1 MKNIIYTIGYAGYNL
16 EGFVAALKKYSIYV
30 LADVRS
36 SPYSQFRPEF
46 NREALQSMLEKENIK
61 YNFLG
66 DKCGART
73 PDRECY
79 INGKV
84 DYFRLS
90 KNPQFLEG
98 ISFLKQN
105 SATTRI
111 ALMCA
116 EKDPIACHRTILI
129 CRNLRTEDLDIKHI
143 LANGALEDNRDSEK
157 RLLSLYRMG
166 TTDLFKSGT
175 ELVEEAYNKHG
186 FKIAYEEK
194 EELIRQE

>member
-1 MKNIIYTIGYAGYNL
+1 MKNIIYTIGYAGYDL
-16 EGFVAALKKYSIYV
+16 EGFIAALKKYSIAV

-46 NREALQSMLEKENIK
+46 NREALQSMLEKENIR

-73 PDRECY
+73 TDRECY

-111 ALMCA
+111 TLMCA

-129 CRNLRTEDLDIKHI
+129 CRNLRTEELDIKHI
-143 LANGALEDNRDSEK
+143 LADGALEDNRDSEK

-166 TTDLFKSGT
+166 TTDLFKSGA

-194 EELIRQE
+194 EELINQG